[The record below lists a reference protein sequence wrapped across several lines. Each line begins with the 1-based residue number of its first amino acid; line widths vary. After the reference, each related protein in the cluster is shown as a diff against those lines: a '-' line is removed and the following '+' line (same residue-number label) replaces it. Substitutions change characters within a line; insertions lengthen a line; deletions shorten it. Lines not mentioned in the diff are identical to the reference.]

1 MTVTSVWTQQ
11 IWQFKHYSLNTSVW
25 KLKFKHNSLKLSNLN
40 NTVWKQLLNTI
51 IAWTQLFSAVQFEH
65 GCWALQLTITPVRAL
80 QLSITYWSYNTD
92 IPKFLCIWVC
102 DSSKIPDNRSMSTCN
117 PHQKRMWTK
126 TFSNRTWLLTF
137 WNTKCSYT
145 NTFNYSCSHQYAAL
159 FPGSLFNL
167 MREYF
172 AERCLHTQGSLVGM
186 D

>member
-40 NTVWKQLLNTI
+40 NTVWKQLLNKYSAAVLNSHVQTVQH
-51 IAWTQLFSAVQFEH
+51 WTVVFKLYSVQH
-65 GCWALQLTITPVRAL
+65 QVDHC
-80 QLSITYWSYNTD
+80 SYWSYNTD
-92 IPKFLCIWVC
+92 APTFLCIWAC
-102 DSSKIPDNRSMSTCN
+102 DSKMLDNRLMSTCN

-145 NTFNYSCSHQYAAL
+145 NTFNYSCSHQHAAL
-159 FPGSLFNL
+159 FPGSLFKI
-167 MREYF
+167 MRENF
-172 AERCLHTQGSLVGM
+172 AERCPHMQGSLVGVA
-186 D
+186 